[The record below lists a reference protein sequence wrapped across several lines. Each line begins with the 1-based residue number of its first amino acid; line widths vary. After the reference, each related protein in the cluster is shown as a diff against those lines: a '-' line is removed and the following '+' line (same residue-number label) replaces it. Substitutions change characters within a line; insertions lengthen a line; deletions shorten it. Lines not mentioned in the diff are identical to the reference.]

1 MKKLLLVSAIAAS
14 TLMASGYKI
23 PEQSL
28 NSTALAG
35 AYVSNTSAADAAYYN
50 PANMAFM
57 SNKKHFELN
66 LMYAHLNPVKFEGDI
81 VDIGSGV
88 LASGFQP
95 TQVAQDVV
103 SESASEDF
111 ILPQFYLVS
120 APLGEDEDIR
130 LGLSLNEPAGLSKR
144 WPEGSVE
151 SLYAEE
157 FSLKVIEVAPSISY
171 RIMDNLAIAGGVRF
185 VYSEGVIKTAP
196 NATTGEYNNAVRDGS
211 LGPNM
216 PQSPFNHMDMEGSSW
231 DIGWNAA
238 LSYKPFDM
246 WGMALTYRSNVD
258 LTEEGGQTF
267 VMLDDENMMY
277 GREVTAPATVSVPL
291 PATMTIATDVS
302 ITDSTNVEFVYERTF
317 WSAYDELDIRV
328 MDNSV
333 NADGQPTAKNWE
345 DSNTFRVG
353 LTQGLGDSLNL
364 MLGFAY
370 DQTPVPDET
379 VGFELP
385 DSDAMIGSIGLRW
398 AVNEEVDIGAAV
410 LYDQK
415 KDRDVKTD
423 TIDGTFSGASA
434 ILASVGLG
442 YKF

>member
-35 AYVSNTSAADAAYYN
+35 AYVSNTSAADAAYFN

-57 SNKKHFELN
+57 SSKKHLELN
-66 LMYAHLNPVKFEGDI
+66 AMYIHLNPTKFDGMIYDP
-81 VDIGSGV
+81 SNPGV
-88 LASGFQP
+88 
-95 TQVAQDVV
+95 VATT

-111 ILPQFYLVS
+111 IIPQIYLVG
-120 APLGEDEDIR
+120 APIGEAEDVR
-130 LGLSLNEPAGLSKR
+130 LGLSINAPAGLSKR
-144 WPEGSVE
+144 WTEGVE
-151 SLYAEE
+151 SIYAQE
-157 FSLKVIEVAPSISY
+157 FSLKVIEVAPSLSY

-185 VYSEGVIKTAP
+185 VYSEGIVNTK
-196 NATTGEYNNAVRDGS
+196 NY
-211 LGPNM
+211 LGLPSDPM
-216 PQSPFNHMDMEGSSW
+216 MPFNNMDMTGSSW

-258 LTEEGGQTF
+258 LSMEGGQT
-267 VMLDDENMMY
+267 
-277 GREVTAPATVSVPL
+277 VTNPGMTAMGLNSLPGTVSLPL
-291 PATMTIATDVS
+291 PAVATLATDVDV
-302 ITDSTNVEFVYERTF
+302 TDSTNIEFVYERTF
-317 WSAYDELDIRV
+317 WSTYDELDIRV
-328 MDNSV
+328 MDQSV
-333 NADGQPTAKNWE
+333 NPSGQPTPKNWV

-353 LTQGLGDSLNL
+353 LTQSLGDSLNL

-379 VGFELP
+379 IALELP

-398 AVNEEVDIGAAV
+398 AVNEEFDIGAAV

-415 KDRDVKTD
+415 ADRDT
-423 TIDGTFSGASA
+423 TEPISPSNGISGTFSGASA